1 MTLDP
6 SLNKTNYK
14 KNAGVHILM
23 TLSYTDMLTDM
34 HYNQK
39 QQLLCNL
46 ESKLMKINTG
56 QDVNTQYKKIFV
68 KIGHLIGGE

>member
-46 ESKLMKINTG
+46 ESKLMKINIG
-56 QDVNTQYKKIFV
+56 QDVNT
-68 KIGHLIGGE
+68 